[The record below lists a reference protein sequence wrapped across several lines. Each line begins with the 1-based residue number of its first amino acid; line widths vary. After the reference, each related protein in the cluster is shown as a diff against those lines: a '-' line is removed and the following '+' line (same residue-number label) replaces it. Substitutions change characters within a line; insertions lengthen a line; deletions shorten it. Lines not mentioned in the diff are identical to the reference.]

1 MKAIGFLNFKTD
13 GFISDNRSPLYFS
26 VKSIW
31 GFFTTETQRTP
42 RRNLQAI
49 YNESD
54 RLYLKSNLIRAI
66 AIYPKT
72 GFVLPSQLGC
82 RNSHRNPVSKSQARS
97 LLQQNHFIS
106 FCCWGFF
113 IRLWALFFSGYYSQ
127 QSANPQRHLVNY
139 A

>member
-66 AIYPKT
+66 ALTYAKKP
-72 GFVLPSQLGC
+72 GFYC
-82 RNSHRNPVSKSQARS
+82 
-97 LLQQNHFIS
+97 
-106 FCCWGFF
+106 
-113 IRLWALFFSGYYSQ
+113 
-127 QSANPQRHLVNY
+127 HLS
-139 A
+139 